1 MRLGIIGGLGPMA
14 TAYFMELL
22 INMTDAKCD
31 QDHLEMI
38 IYNCPSIPDR
48 TAYILG
54 KSNANPVV
62 PIIKIGKKLKE
73 QNVDCISIPC
83 ITAHYFHDEI
93 EKNGMH
99 GLVPD
104 KKYQRIVM
112 DIIYKDIKAG
122 KIPDIEKYN
131 VVATHLKNKGAQ
143 VIILGCTELSLLKK
157 QYDIKTGVIDAM
169 EVLAKSSLIQCNKR
183 VKPKYNKLFVPFN

>member
-1 MRLGIIGGLGPMA
+1 MYKR
-14 TAYFMELL
+14 
-22 INMTDAKCD
+22 
-31 QDHLEMI
+31 Q
-38 IYNCPSIPDR
+38 
-48 TAYILG
+48 
-54 KSNANPVV
+54 
-62 PIIKIGKKLKE
+62 
-73 QNVDCISIPC
+73 
-83 ITAHYFHDEI
+83 
-93 EKNGMH
+93 
-99 GLVPD
+99 
-104 KKYQRIVM
+104 
-112 DIIYKDIKAG
+112 IYKDIKAG

>member
-1 MRLGIIGGLGPMA
+1 MHAIRDTSYMLKEAGLTKIGIMA
-14 TAYFMELL
+14 TDGTIQSRIF
-22 INMTDAKCD
+22 
-31 QDHLEMI
+31 
-38 IYNCPSIPDR
+38 
-48 TAYILG
+48 
-54 KSNANPVV
+54 
-62 PIIKIGKKLKE
+62 
-73 QNVDCISIPC
+73 QN
-83 ITAHYFHDEI
+83 EI

-99 GLVPD
+99 GIVPD

-169 EVLAKSSLIQCNKR
+169 EVLAKSSLIQCNKK

>member
-1 MRLGIIGGLGPMA
+1 MA
-14 TAYFMELL
+14 ERKPEQA
-22 INMTDAKCD
+22 
-31 QDHLEMI
+31 
-38 IYNCPSIPDR
+38 
-48 TAYILG
+48 G
-54 KSNANPVV
+54 KYD
-62 PIIKIGKKLKE
+62 GKKGG
-73 QNVDCISIPC
+73 
-83 ITAHYFHDEI
+83 TALPDINAGENEI